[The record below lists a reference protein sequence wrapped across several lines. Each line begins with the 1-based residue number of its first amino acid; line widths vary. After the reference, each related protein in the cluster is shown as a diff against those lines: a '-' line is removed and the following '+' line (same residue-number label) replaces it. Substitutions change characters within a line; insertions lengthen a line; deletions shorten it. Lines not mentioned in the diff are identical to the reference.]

1 MAGEA
6 DDFPTVGG
14 DEDEWGD
21 KLKAFFART
30 HIMSGDNS
38 GLLALVVNEGY
49 IVTNEGQP
57 IYNIPGI

>member
-38 GLLALVVNEGY
+38 GLCL
-49 IVTNEGQP
+49 
-57 IYNIPGI
+57 